1 MKLSENQLYK
11 FINDVVL
18 AHIRSLI
25 EFKGT
30 FTEDDIEPIIRER
43 ASAFGIDLEEDD
55 YKKVK
60 TDVEYHFKIK
70 HTAAC
75 YIYDQYDEKRD
86 WYTSFEPEEEF
97 FWNRYRSHLINR
109 EHLDINSVN
118 KLESET
124 LTNLMNCLGNPNDK
138 IEGKRLRRGLVIG
151 DVQSGKTATY
161 GGLICKAADAGY
173 KVVILLTGITES
185 LRKQTQERMEEGI
198 IGFTIR
204 VDNNGCMQKD

>member
-86 WYTSFEPEEEF
+86 WYTSFEPGEEF

-124 LTNLMNCLGNPNDK
+124 LTNLMNCLGK
-138 IEGKRLRRGLVIG
+138 S
-151 DVQSGKTATY
+151 Q
-161 GGLICKAADAGY
+161 
-173 KVVILLTGITES
+173 
-185 LRKQTQERMEEGI
+185 
-198 IGFTIR
+198 
-204 VDNNGCMQKD
+204 